1 MKLTEAQIR
10 ANKKYH
16 QSLDEIKVR
25 VPKGEKQVIA
35 DHAASQGESMVS
47 FIRRAI
53 SETMERD
60 NQNNKP

>member
-53 SETMERD
+53 AEAIARD
-60 NQNNKP
+60 KQKF

>member
-25 VPKGEKQVIA
+25 VPKGEKQTIA
-35 DHAASQGESMVS
+35 DHAATQGESTVS

-53 SETMERD
+53 AETMERD
-60 NQNNKP
+60 NQNK

>member
-53 SETMERD
+53 AEAIERD
-60 NQNNKP
+60 KQRL